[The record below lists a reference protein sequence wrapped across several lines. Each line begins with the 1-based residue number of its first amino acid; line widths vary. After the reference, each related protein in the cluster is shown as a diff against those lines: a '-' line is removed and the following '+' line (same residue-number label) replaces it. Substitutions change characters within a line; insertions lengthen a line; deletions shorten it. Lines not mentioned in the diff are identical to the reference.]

1 MHDHSILH
9 RDIKPGNI
17 LVKHQQLVVGQELM
31 VALSDFGC
39 SRQIGTSEQMTP
51 RMVTLYYRAPEI
63 LLGQTYGR
71 SSDVWSTGITFV
83 EVEQGH
89 PPFQIETE
97 FQLLHEI
104 AQTVGGRVKNLELC
118 TTSVKQ
124 SACKWGK
131 TYGVEFKALVGNM
144 LVFDPLHRISS
155 RAAARH
161 SLLWWR
167 CSRPQPSS
175 ASQHTQPLAGPP
187 LAGSVQPS
195 SASQHSQP
203 LAGLE
208 T

>member
-1 MHDHSILH
+1 MRQYIQGRSVPCYTGTRIIKQVSSAVAFLHDHSILH

-39 SRQIGTSEQMTP
+39 SRQIGTEEQMTP
-51 RMVTLYYRAPEI
+51 RMATLYYRAPEI

-104 AQTVGGRVKNLELC
+104 TQTVGGRVKNLDLC

-131 TYGVEFKALVGNM
+131 TYGVEFKALVDNM
-144 LVFDPLHRISS
+144 LAFDPLHRISS
-155 RAAARH
+155 RAAARR
-161 SLLWWR
+161 SQVWWR
-167 CSRPQPSS
+167 CSRC
-175 ASQHTQPLAGPP
+175 
-187 LAGSVQPS
+187 
-195 SASQHSQP
+195 
-203 LAGLE
+203 
-208 T
+208 

>member
-1 MHDHSILH
+1 MTLIGWRETSFDVQLFMPLYDQNLRQYIQGRSVPCYTGTRIIKQVSSAVAFLHDHSILH

-39 SRQIGTSEQMTP
+39 SRQIGTEEQMTP
-51 RMVTLYYRAPEI
+51 RMATLYYRAPEI

-104 AQTVGGRVKNLELC
+104 TQTVGGRDKNLDLC
-118 TTSVKQ
+118 T
-124 SACKWGK
+124 
-131 TYGVEFKALVGNM
+131 
-144 LVFDPLHRISS
+144 I
-155 RAAARH
+155 
-161 SLLWWR
+161 
-167 CSRPQPSS
+167 PSS
-175 ASQHTQPLAGPP
+175 
-187 LAGSVQPS
+187 
-195 SASQHSQP
+195 
-203 LAGLE
+203 
-208 T
+208 